1 MKQTMTRV
9 VKAHERYYTLELVC
23 NLFEE
28 WMVIRTYGSSKK
40 LKPTGEICDVY
51 TTIQEAQ
58 EKMNLILSRKYQK
71 GYRPKTT
78 NTLNNSPSEGEI
90 GEKQC

>member
-9 VKAHERYYTLELVC
+9 VKAQERYYTLELVC

-40 LKPTGEICDVY
+40 LKPTGEIRNVY
-51 TTIQEAQ
+51 ATMQEAQ
-58 EKMNLILSRKYQK
+58 ETMNLILCHKHQK

-78 NTLNNSPSEGEI
+78 DTLNNSPSEGDK
-90 GEKQC
+90 GEQQC